1 MTPRRFAQRADDCR
15 RGDRVT
21 GRTGLQHP
29 SLTYVLAPGLG
40 LGRQRVDR
48 FEEAARTRQAQ
59 TLELTAISGYTERLM
74 REPDQPPSPLA
85 AFALPLRYNTT
96 PGRPSGGE
104 ALSAEKENKNA

>member
-1 MTPRRFAQRADDCR
+1 MTPRRFAQRADDRR

-21 GRTGLQHP
+21 GRTGLQHS

-59 TLELTAISGYTERLM
+59 KLELTAISGYTERLM
-74 REPDQPPSPLA
+74 REPDQPPSPVA
-85 AFALPLRYNTT
+85 AFALPPYGTIRRLAAPR
-96 PGRPSGGE
+96 GA
-104 ALSAEKENKNA
+104 ALSAEKENRNA